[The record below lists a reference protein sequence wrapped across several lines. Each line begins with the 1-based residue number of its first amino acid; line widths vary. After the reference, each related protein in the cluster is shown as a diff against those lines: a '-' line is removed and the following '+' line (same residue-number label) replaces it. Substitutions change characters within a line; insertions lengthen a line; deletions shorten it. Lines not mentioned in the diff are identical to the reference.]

1 MALPA
6 MRTTG
11 TIGRWDPFAEL
22 DRWLESVTDT
32 TPATTAWSPTADVRE
47 TDVEFVFDV
56 ELPGVAREDISVEA
70 TGNRLAITGELKQEE
85 ETEGRYHRRARRTGK
100 FSYSVTLP
108 RGVDTERVE
117 ASLESGVLTVR
128 VPKAEKA
135 QPRRIEI
142 TAK

>member
-6 MRTTG
+6 MRTAG

-22 DRWLESVTDT
+22 DRWLESAVAASGT
-32 TPATTAWSPTADVRE
+32 TPWSPSADVRE
-47 TDVEFVFDV
+47 TGTEFVFDV
-56 ELPGVAREDISVEA
+56 ELPGVAREDIAVEA
-70 TGNRLAITGELKQEE
+70 TGNRLAITGELKQDE
-85 ETEGRYHRRARRTGK
+85 ETEGRYHRRARRTGR

-135 QPRRIEI
+135 QPRRVEI

>member
-11 TIGRWDPFAEL
+11 TVGRWDPFAEL
-22 DRWLESVTDT
+22 DHWLDSVS
-32 TPATTAWSPTADVRE
+32 ATTDAAWSPATDVRE
-47 TDVEFVFDV
+47 TDTEFVFDV
-56 ELPGVAREDISVEA
+56 EVPGVAREDISVVA
-70 TGNRLAITGELKQEE
+70 TGNRLAITGELKRDE
-85 ETEGRYHRRARRTGK
+85 ETEGRYHRRTRRSGK

-108 RGVDTERVE
+108 RDVDTDRVE
-117 ASLESGVLTVR
+117 ATLESGVLTVR